1 MPETKTLKSKW
12 FFKLEEDQQKRVLNS
27 MMSLCEPL
35 VEEGE
40 LLGALEEV
48 DTFTM
53 TRDATKRLI
62 AFRVGDISCPKEEDP
77 SNPAGGR
84 KRRLRV
90 KKQTRRTQRKRRNT
104 VRK

>member
-1 MPETKTLKSKW
+1 MPETKVLKTKW
-12 FFKLEEDQQKRVLNS
+12 FFKLDDDHQKKVLNS
-27 MMSLCEPL
+27 MVNLCEPL
-35 VEEGE
+35 RDERE

-62 AFRVGDISCPKEEDP
+62 AFRVGDISCPTEEDP

-84 KRRLRV
+84 KRRTTKR
-90 KKQTRRTQRKRRNT
+90 TRRARKTRRRR
-104 VRK
+104 V

>member
-1 MPETKTLKSKW
+1 MPETKTLKTKW

-35 VEEGE
+35 VDEGE

-48 DTFTM
+48 ETFTM

-84 KRRLRV
+84 RSRTKKQKRRTR
-90 KKQTRRTQRKRRNT
+90 KTRRRRL
-104 VRK
+104 